1 MTASHRTM
9 LVGPAG
15 KAPREFR
22 ASDGFGPLDSP
33 TIPRIREA
41 ARTPC
46 LAGRWFSPRPTR
58 AASPAESAPCLAE
71 LAQKLVSD

>member
-9 LVGPAG
+9 LGCPAG

-33 TIPRIREA
+33 TIPHIREA

-46 LAGRWFSPRPTR
+46 LAGRWFSPRR
-58 AASPAESAPCLAE
+58 KAESAPCLAA
-71 LAQKLVSD
+71 LTPKLVSD